1 MDGGSS
7 TQADGD
13 VPVSIV
19 ASASQRITLRRATSG
34 LHGHVTVPGDKSI
47 SHRAAMLG
55 AIAEG
60 TTRIRNF
67 LPANDCL
74 ATLDVVRGLGIVIEY
89 GVEEVLVHGRGLH
102 GLREPARPLECGG
115 SGTTMRLMSG
125 LLAGQPFYS
134 VLAANAQL
142 SRRPMDR
149 VAVPLRAMGA
159 TILGREGGRYA
170 PLSIVGG
177 SLRGIRYDMP
187 VASAQVK
194 SALLLTGL
202 FAEGRTEV
210 IEPAPSRDHT
220 ERMLRAMG
228 VTVAVNENVVSVEPA
243 TRLDALDVHVPG
255 DISSAAFFMV
265 AAAIVP
271 GSRIVVPNVGLN
283 PGRVGIIHVLKRMG
297 AALHLHNERLDNGE
311 PVADIEIQY
320 SALRGTQISPEE
332 VPGLIDELPILA
344 VIATQA
350 EGVTEVRGAAELRV
364 KETDRI
370 ATTVSELCRL
380 GAKIEAL
387 PDGFI
392 VEGPVRLKGAAVSS
406 HGDHRLAM
414 SLAIAALAA
423 DGETTVDDTACIAD
437 SFPGFE
443 RALAGLGVGG

>member
-1 MDGGSS
+1 MSVLAPS
-7 TQADGD
+7 
-13 VPVSIV
+13 
-19 ASASQRITLRRATSG
+19 SQRITLRKATSG
-34 LHGHVTVPGDKSI
+34 LRGQVMVPGDKSI

-55 AIAEG
+55 AIG
-60 TTRIRNF
+60 DGVTRIRNF

-74 ATLDVVRGLGIVIEY
+74 ATLDVVRGLGIEVEY
-89 GVEEVLVHGRGLH
+89 TSDEVLVHGRGIR

-115 SGTTMRLMSG
+115 SGTTMRLISG

-134 VLAANAQL
+134 VLLANAQL

-159 TILGREGGRYA
+159 TILGREGGMYA
-170 PLSIVGG
+170 PLSVVGG
-177 SLRGIRYDMP
+177 LLTGIRYEMP

-194 SALLLTGL
+194 SAILLAGL
-202 FAEGRTEV
+202 FAQGKTAIV
-210 IEPAPSRDHT
+210 EPAPSRDHT
-220 ERMLRAMG
+220 ERMLLAMG
-228 VTVAVNENVVSVEPA
+228 AQIAVEGNVVSVE
-243 TRLDALDVHVPG
+243 LVNHLSALDIRVPG
-255 DISSAAFFMV
+255 DISSAAFLMA

-271 GSRIVVPNVGLN
+271 GSRIVVPGVGLN
-283 PGRVGIIHVLKRMG
+283 PGRVGVINVLRRMG
-297 AALHLHNERLDNGE
+297 AALRLHNERLDNGE
-311 PVADIEIQY
+311 PVADIEIEY
-320 SALRGTQISPEE
+320 SPLKGTQISPEE

-350 EGVTEVRGAAELRV
+350 EGATEVSGAAELRV

-370 ATTVSELCRL
+370 ATTVGELRLL
-380 GAKIEAL
+380 GANIEAL

-392 VEGPVRLKGAAVSS
+392 VEGPTRLKGAAVSS

-443 RALAGLGVGG
+443 QTLSALGVDL